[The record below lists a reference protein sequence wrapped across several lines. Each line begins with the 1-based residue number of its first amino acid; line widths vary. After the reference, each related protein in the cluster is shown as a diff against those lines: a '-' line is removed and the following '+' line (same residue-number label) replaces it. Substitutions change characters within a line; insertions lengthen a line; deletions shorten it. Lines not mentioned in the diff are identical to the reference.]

1 MSISVRISTSS
12 PTLDLSLS
20 SPFKIT
26 LELTLCATHL
36 ITFRKQLAPLFAG
49 RFYKGGLTFTNTRTG
64 QTLPRSTLHV
74 HWIPSK
80 INEPPTEENRSSWA
94 TLFPDTPYIL
104 KATFQLTTTKAPIPG
119 WAGMTVEDMKAIQAQ
134 QPLLTKWHHVSGF
147 EDDEAYEVGVSDE
160 VALESWLRGSLDEML
175 ELGKAGEV
183 PELLKEPVPYEV
195 SQSAEFAVKRP
206 DADGSL
212 NYWDE

>member
-1 MSISVRISTSS
+1 MSISVRLSTSS

-20 SPFKIT
+20 SPFTIT
-26 LELTLCATHL
+26 LELTLRAAHP

-64 QTLPRSTLHV
+64 QSVPRSTINV
-74 HWIPSK
+74 CYIPSK
-80 INEPPTEENRSSWA
+80 INEPPTQENRSNWA

-104 KATFQLTTTKAPIPG
+104 EATFQPTTTKAPIAG

-147 EDDEAYEVGVSDE
+147 EDEQAYEVGVCE
-160 VALESWLRGSLDEML
+160 GAALESWLRGSLDEIL

-183 PELLKEPVPYEV
+183 PELSKEPVPYEV

-212 NYWDE
+212 NYWGE